1 MRFRGVVSGGDS
13 LVEDAPSQPALRKA
27 HSDRNDGSSWF
38 FDTLLMQISVLQFP
52 GSNCD
57 QDAYH
62 LFASGL
68 KVPTRYVWH
77 KATALGD
84 TDLVVVPGGFSYGDY
99 LRCGAIARFSPVMAA
114 VRDYA
119 GQGGL
124 VLGICNG
131 FQILCEAGLLPG
143 ALIRNA
149 SLEYRCLTCELK
161 VEDSSATLNPRVLG
175 PAIRL
180 PIGHGE
186 GNFRIDEAGLARLEA
201 NRQVV
206 LRYNR
211 NPNGSI
217 ADIAG
222 IRSERGNVIGLMPH
236 PDRAF
241 ERFHPSQDGLA
252 FARAVLAASFPQ
264 LLGQESA

>member
-1 MRFRGVVSGGDS
+1 MNI
-13 LVEDAPSQPALRKA
+13 A
-27 HSDRNDGSSWF
+27 
-38 FDTLLMQISVLQFP
+38 VLQFP

-57 QDAYH
+57 QDAFQ

-68 KVPTRYVWH
+68 GVPTRYVWH
-77 KATALGD
+77 KETALGEA
-84 TDLVVVPGGFSYGDY
+84 DLVVVPGGFSYGDY

-114 VRDYA
+114 VREFA
-119 GQGGL
+119 AKGGL

-143 ALIRNA
+143 ALIRNS
-149 SLEYRCLTCELK
+149 SLEYRCLTCELR
-161 VEDSSATLNPRVLG
+161 VEDSGAAFNPKTVGARV
-175 PAIRL
+175 RL

-201 NRQVV
+201 GRQVL
-206 LRYNR
+206 LRYAD
-211 NPNGSI
+211 NPNGSLG
-217 ADIAG
+217 DIAG
-222 IRSERGNVIGLMPH
+222 IRSEAGNVFGMMPH

-252 FARAVLAASFPQ
+252 VARAVLAVRFP
-264 LLGQESA
+264 EAARKSA